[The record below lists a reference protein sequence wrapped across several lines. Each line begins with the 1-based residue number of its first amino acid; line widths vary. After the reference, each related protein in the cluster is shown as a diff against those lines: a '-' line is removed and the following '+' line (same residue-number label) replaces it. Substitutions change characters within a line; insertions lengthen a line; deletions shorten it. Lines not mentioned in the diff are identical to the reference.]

1 MLKVKAISKM
11 YSANKGVKDITF
23 SIDSG
28 EVVALIGP
36 NGSGKTTLLN
46 ILAGVL
52 KADDGT
58 VCLDGLMNDKIE
70 VRKNIGF
77 LPDSIIINPKTRVL
91 DLLNIVSDYK
101 YKGDYKEEIDK
112 ELDAYRISDY
122 KKARFGDL
130 SLGMQKKVGLIIAFM
145 GTPSLIILDEPTNGI
160 DTNGIIRLKDNIRE
174 AKEKGSSVVISS
186 HILDFVNTVADRSLF
201 LKNTQLDTIVTGN
214 ENLESV
220 YKKLYL

>member
-1 MLKVKAISKM
+1 MLEVKAISKM
-11 YSANKGVKDITF
+11 YSVNKGVKDITF

-28 EVVALIGP
+28 EAVALIGP

-46 ILAGVL
+46 IIAGVL
-52 KADDGT
+52 KADGGI

-77 LPDSIIINPKTRVL
+77 LPDSIIINPKTRVA
-91 DLLNIVSDYK
+91 DLLNIISDYK

-122 KKARFGDL
+122 KNARFGDL
-130 SLGMQKKVGLIIAFM
+130 SLGTQKKVGLIIAFM

>member
-1 MLKVKAISKM
+1 MLEVKAISKM

-77 LPDSIIINPKTRVL
+77 LPDSIIVNPKTRVL

-112 ELDAYRISDY
+112 ELDAYRISDC

>member
-1 MLKVKAISKM
+1 MLEVKAISKM

-77 LPDSIIINPKTRVL
+77 LPDFIIINPKTRVL